1 MNSGPIS
8 SNIATFDNTAITY
21 TFYVTDNQY
30 GNQDY
35 VMTTTA
41 TNGQGIAASVSF
53 TITILKDCSRATIT
67 LPISTFDVSAT
78 YATHVHNLALLS
90 IPHSLPTIDDNYC
103 YIDNLLQYKQKGASD
118 SSYLDYK
125 ISSKKAN
132 LFDAN

>member
-1 MNSGPIS
+1 M
-8 SNIATFDNTAITY
+8 
-21 TFYVTDNQY
+21 TDNQY

-41 TNGQGIAASVSF
+41 TNGDGIAASVSF
-53 TITILKDCSRATIT
+53 TITILKDCSRATVI
-67 LPISTFDVSAT
+67 LPSSTFDVSAI
-78 YATHVHNLALLS
+78 YSTHVQNLELLS
-90 IPHSLPTIDDNYC
+90 IPHSLPTLDDNSC

-132 LFDAN
+132 LFVAD